1 MIRHTIAPFFL
12 LACLLLGGSSA
23 AGLVANLLLQLVA
36 IPLIGWALW
45 RLIAD
50 GVTPHIRAPVAL
62 LAVFFVIALLQLVPM
77 PPAVWT
83 TLPGRGSVAEGYR
96 LLGLPLPWLPL
107 TLAPAGAVAAILWLL
122 PAFAAFLLVI
132 VLGAFRGRWIASAII
147 TVTLVSIALGAVQV
161 LSGPSAYLYE
171 KTNYGV
177 GTGFFS
183 NPNHLATL
191 ILTCIPFLG
200 ALYVTL
206 LRRASTRSA
215 SALRLLVAAGYGVI
229 LVGILINGSLAG
241 IGLAVPATLGTLLV
255 FGRQRPALRR
265 IMIAGTAVAS
275 IAALIIIVIGP
286 FGNNLIGQQKA
297 NVEGSRQVVFAKS
310 FRAAGTYFPVGSGT
324 ATFQPV
330 YRTMEP
336 LSVINKTYRNH
347 VHNDWLELLL
357 ETGLAGVLVAALFL
371 VWWASRMRAIWRAE
385 EPDRFAQAAVIAT
398 AMILLHSLVDYPL
411 RTAAISSVFAVCL
424 GMMSGVRPYVHARK
438 AEQSARHL
446 SI

>member
-12 LACLLLGGSSA
+12 LTCLLLGGSSA
-23 AGLVANLLLQLVA
+23 AGLTSNLLLQLVA

-45 RLIAD
+45 RLVQD
-50 GVTPHIRAPVAL
+50 GVAPQIRVPFAL
-62 LAVFFVIALLQLVPM
+62 LVIFLLVALLQLVPM
-77 PPAVWT
+77 PPAIWT
-83 TLPGRGSVAEGYR
+83 VLPGRGSIAEGYR

-107 TLAPAGAVAAILWLL
+107 TLAPAATVAAILWLL
-122 PAFAAFLLVI
+122 PAFAAFLLVV
-132 VLGAFRGRWIASAII
+132 VLGAFRGRWISSTII
-147 TVTLVSIALGAVQV
+147 AVTLVSIALGAMQV

-206 LRRASTRSA
+206 LRRASTRSV
-215 SALRLLVAAGYGVI
+215 SAIRLLVAAGYGVI

-241 IGLAVPATLGTLLV
+241 IGLAVPATLATVLV

-265 IMIAGTAVAS
+265 AMIAGTAVAS
-275 IAALIIIVIGP
+275 IAALLIIVIGP
-286 FGNNLIGQQKA
+286 FGNNLIGEQKA

-324 ATFQPV
+324 ATFQPI

-336 LSVINKTYRNH
+336 LSVINTTYRNH

-357 ETGLAGVLVAALFL
+357 ETGFAGILIAALFL
-371 VWWASRMRAIWRAE
+371 VWWASRIRAIWRAE

-398 AMILLHSLVDYPL
+398 AMMMLHSLVDYPL
-411 RTAAISSVFAVCL
+411 RTAAMSSVFAICL
-424 GMMSGVRPYVHARK
+424 GLMSGVRPYVRARK

>member
-1 MIRHTIAPFFL
+1 MIRHTIAPFLL

-23 AGLVANLLLQLVA
+23 AGLLANLLLQLAA

-45 RLIAD
+45 RLLQD
-50 GVTPHIRAPVAL
+50 GLPAQIRVPLAL
-62 LAVFFVIALLQLVPM
+62 LALFLVVALLQLVPM
-77 PPAVWT
+77 PPAIWAA
-83 TLPGRGSVAEGYR
+83 LPGRNSVAEGYR

-107 TLAPAGAVAAILWLL
+107 TLSPAGAVAAILWLL
-122 PAFAAFLLVI
+122 PAFAAFLLVV
-132 VLGAFRGRWIASAII
+132 VLGAFRGRWIASAIVA
-147 TVTLVSIALGAVQV
+147 VTLVSIALGAVQV
-161 LSGPSAYLYE
+161 LSGPSAYLYA

-206 LRRASTRSA
+206 LRRASTRNA
-215 SALRLLVAAGYGVI
+215 SAVRLLVTAGYAVI

-265 IMIAGTAVAS
+265 IMMGGMVVAS
-275 IAALIIIVIGP
+275 IAALLVIVIGP
-286 FGNNLIGQQKA
+286 FGNNLIGEQKA
-297 NVEGSRQVVFAKS
+297 NAEGSRQVVFANS
-310 FRAAGTYFPVGSGT
+310 FRAAGSYFPVGSGT

-336 LSVINKTYRNH
+336 LSVINTTYRNH

-357 ETGLAGVLVAALFL
+357 ETGLAGICVAALFL
-371 VWWASRMRAIWRAE
+371 VWWGSRIRTIWRAE

-398 AMILLHSLVDYPL
+398 AVILLHSLVDYPL
-411 RTAAISSVFAVCL
+411 RTAAISSIFAICL
-424 GMMSGVRPYVHARK
+424 GLMSGVRPYVRPRK
-438 AEQSARHL
+438 TDQSARHL

>member
-23 AGLVANLLLQLVA
+23 AGLSANLLLQLIA
-36 IPLIGWALW
+36 IPLIGWSLW
-45 RLIAD
+45 QLAQAGI
-50 GVTPHIRAPVAL
+50 TPQIRAPLAL
-62 LAVFFVIALLQLVPM
+62 LAAFLVTALLQLVPM
-77 PPAVWT
+77 PPTIWAV
-83 TLPGRGSVAEGYR
+83 LPGRGSVAEGYR

-107 TLAPAGAVAAILWLL
+107 TLAPTGAVAALLWLL

-132 VLGAFRGRWIASAII
+132 VLGAFRGRWIASVII
-147 TVTLVSIALGAVQV
+147 AVTLASIALGAVQV

-206 LRRASTRSA
+206 LRRASTRNA
-215 SALRLLVAAGYGVI
+215 SAVRLLVAAGYGVI

-241 IGLAVPATLGTLLV
+241 IGLAVPASLGTLLV
-255 FGRQRPALRR
+255 FGRQRPVLRR
-265 IMIAGTAVAS
+265 LMLAGTVVAS
-275 IAALIIIVIGP
+275 ITALLIIVIGP
-286 FGNNLIGQQKA
+286 FGNNLIGVQKA

-310 FRAAGTYFPVGSGT
+310 FRAASTFFPVGSGT
-324 ATFQPV
+324 ATFQPI

-336 LSVINKTYRNH
+336 LSVVNSTYRNH

-357 ETGLAGVLVAALFL
+357 ETGLAGIVVAALFFI
-371 VWWASRMRAIWRAE
+371 WWASRIRAIWRADE
-385 EPDRFAQAAVIAT
+385 SDHFAQASVIAT
-398 AMILLHSLVDYPL
+398 ALILLHSLVDYPL
-411 RTAAISSVFAVCL
+411 RTAAISSVFAICL
-424 GMMSGVRPYVHARK
+424 GLMSGVRPYVRARK
-438 AEQSARHL
+438 VEQSARHL

>member
-1 MIRHTIAPFFL
+1 MIRHTIAPIFL

-23 AGLVANLLLQLVA
+23 AGLAANLLLQLA
-36 IPLIGWALW
+36 SIPLIGWALW
-45 RLIAD
+45 RLIQD
-50 GVTPHIRAPVAL
+50 GVAPQIRAPLAL
-62 LAVFFVIALLQLVPM
+62 LTVFLVIALLQLVPM
-77 PPAVWT
+77 PPRVWT
-83 TLPGRGSVAEGYR
+83 ALPGRGSVAEGYR

-107 TLAPAGAVAAILWLL
+107 TLAPAGAIAAILWLL
-122 PAFAAFLLVI
+122 PVFAAFLLVI
-132 VLGAFRGRWIASAII
+132 VLGAFRSRWIASAII
-147 TVTLVSIALGAVQV
+147 TVTLVSIGLAALQV
-161 LSGPSAYLYE
+161 LSGPSAYFYE

-206 LRRASTRSA
+206 LRRASTRNVSA
-215 SALRLLVAAGYGVI
+215 IRLLVAAGYGVI

-255 FGRQRPALRR
+255 FGRQRRALRR
-265 IMIAGTAVAS
+265 VMIVGTAVAS
-275 IAALIIIVIGP
+275 IAALLVIVIGP
-286 FGNNLIGQQKA
+286 FGNNLIGVQKA

-310 FRAAGTYFPVGSGT
+310 LRATGTFFPVGSGT
-324 ATFQPV
+324 ATFQAV

-336 LSVINKTYRNH
+336 LSVINTTYRNH

-357 ETGLAGVLVAALFL
+357 ETGLAGVFVAALFL
-371 VWWASRMRAIWRAE
+371 IWWASRIRAIWVAE

-398 AMILLHSLVDYPL
+398 ALILLHSLVDYPL
-411 RTAAISSVFAVCL
+411 RTVAMSSVFAVCL
-424 GMMSGVRPYVHARK
+424 GLMSGVRPYVRARK

>member
-23 AGLVANLLLQLVA
+23 AGLAANLLLQLVS
-36 IPLIGWALW
+36 IPIIGWALW
-45 RLIAD
+45 RLIQD
-50 GVTPHIRAPVAL
+50 GVAPQIRTPLAL
-62 LAVFFVIALLQLVPM
+62 LAMLLVVALLQLVPM
-77 PPAVWT
+77 PPAIWT
-83 TLPGRGSVAEGYR
+83 VLPGRASVAEGYR
-96 LLGLPLPWLPL
+96 LLDLPLPWLPL

-122 PAFAAFLLVI
+122 PAFAAFLLVV
-132 VLGAFRGRWIASAII
+132 VLGAFRGRWIAAAII
-147 TVTLVSIALGAVQV
+147 AVTLISIALGAVQM
-161 LSGPSAYLYE
+161 LSGASAYLYE

-191 ILTCIPFLG
+191 ILTCIPFMG

-206 LRRASTRSA
+206 LRRASTRSV
-215 SALRLLVAAGYGVI
+215 SAIRLLVTAGYGVI

-241 IGLAVPATLGTLLV
+241 IGLAVPATLSTLLV

-265 IMIAGTAVAS
+265 IMIAGMAVAS
-275 IAALIIIVIGP
+275 IAALLVIVIGP
-286 FGNNLIGQQKA
+286 FGNNLTGEQKA

-336 LSVINKTYRNH
+336 LSVINTTYRNH

-357 ETGLAGVLVAALFL
+357 ETGLAGILIAALFL
-371 VWWASRMRAIWRAE
+371 GWWALRIRAISHAE
-385 EPDRFAQAAVIAT
+385 EPDQFAQAAVIAT
-398 AMILLHSLVDYPL
+398 AMMMLHSLVDYPL
-411 RTAAISSVFAVCL
+411 RTAAMSSVFAICL
-424 GMMSGVRPYVHARK
+424 ALMSGVRPYVRARK
-438 AEQSARHL
+438 AEQSAKHL

>member
-23 AGLVANLLLQLVA
+23 AGLPANLLLQLAA

-45 RLIAD
+45 RLFQD
-50 GVTPHIRAPVAL
+50 GVATQIRAPLAL
-62 LAVFFVIALLQLVPM
+62 LAMFLVVALLQLVPM
-77 PPAVWT
+77 PPVIWT
-83 TLPGRGSVAEGYR
+83 ALPGRSSVAEGYR

-122 PAFAAFLLVI
+122 PAIAAFLLVV
-132 VLGAFRGRWIASAII
+132 VLGAFRGRWIASVII

-161 LSGPSAYLYE
+161 LSGPSAYFYA

-206 LRRASTRSA
+206 LRRASTRNA
-215 SALRLLVAAGYGVI
+215 SAVRLLVTAGFGVI

-255 FGRQRPALRR
+255 FGRQRLALRR
-265 IMIAGTAVAS
+265 VMIAGTVVAS
-275 IAALIIIVIGP
+275 IAALLVIVIGP
-286 FGNNLIGQQKA
+286 FGNNLIGEQKA
-297 NVEGSRQVVFAKS
+297 NAEGSRQVVFANS
-310 FRAAGTYFPVGSGT
+310 FQAAGNYFPVGSGT

-336 LSVINKTYRNH
+336 LSVINTTYRNH

-357 ETGLAGVLVAALFL
+357 ETGLAGILVAALFL
-371 VWWASRMRAIWRAE
+371 FWWASRIRAIWRAE

-411 RTAAISSVFAVCL
+411 RTAAISSVFTICL
-424 GMMSGVRPYVHARK
+424 GLMSGVRPYVRPRK
-438 AEQSARHL
+438 TEQSARHL
-446 SI
+446 TI